1 MTGTGT
7 ETGRGRQ
14 TYKLWA
20 EICSEIQEFQ
30 AATFGYSR
38 AGHTLNCLHC
48 SFSTPAY
55 WSCSPSCHNCNG
67 NCTCSCSQETSSKS
81 CRGGHPLGGEAHEAE
96 EEEGGQPGGAHTPG
110 LLSGRP
116 AYLGFFNVYAHVK
129 TYVPCS
135 APHLSLPSHMRN
147 MSPSLLPA
155 LLLLCLLTLPTEVAP
170 FWWGEQTRDCSQ
182 AEMDT
187 ELKTY
192 RDAEIDSCLPPQVVK
207 ADPAALAGVCEV
219 ALRCWRQVVPMED
232 SCFTEEKFTQLC
244 KESKGNQI

>member
-135 APHLSLPSHMRN
+135 APHLSLPSHTRN
-147 MSPSLLPA
+147 MSPSLLLA
-155 LLLLCLLTLPTEVAP
+155 LLLICLMGLLTEGAPSWVSCCTEGLKSSTIKMLGNISFNMRVYIEITQKCRLSTRHICLLFVFLWIY
-170 FWWGEQTRDCSQ
+170 FIF
-182 AEMDT
+182 
-187 ELKTY
+187 
-192 RDAEIDSCLPPQVVK
+192 IDISYLVK
-207 ADPAALAGVCEV
+207 LHV
-219 ALRCWRQVVPMED
+219 L
-232 SCFTEEKFTQLC
+232 
-244 KESKGNQI
+244 